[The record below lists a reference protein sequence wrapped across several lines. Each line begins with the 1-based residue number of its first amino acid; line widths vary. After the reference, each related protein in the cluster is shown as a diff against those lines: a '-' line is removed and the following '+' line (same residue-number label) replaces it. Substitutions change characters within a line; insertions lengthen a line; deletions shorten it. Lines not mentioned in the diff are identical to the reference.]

1 MVKAIMGHTDRRVQN
16 DLDNG
21 DCMDSDL
28 IDLFVKLVI
37 TGICIAIAAALL
49 TGVMIGGCIAN
60 V

>member
-1 MVKAIMGHTDRRVQN
+1 
-16 DLDNG
+16 
-21 DCMDSDL
+21 MDSDL

>member
-1 MVKAIMGHTDRRVQN
+1 
-16 DLDNG
+16 
-21 DCMDSDL
+21 MDSDVWE
-28 IDLFVKLVI
+28 LFIKMVI